1 MTVPI
6 ITLAEPFFLKVLDLV
21 NQPATGVDQ
30 LPQLQRHLTAELQ
43 AIEQKVNSGIASV
56 SSGEWQSLKRV
67 LIYWAD
73 EILTTHV
80 TDWQNY
86 VLEQEYFGEKNR
98 AWKFYVEGEQC
109 IPTGSSEAAEL
120 FYLAVVLGFKG
131 DIEGA
136 FKHELNREL
145 PGKKNDIN
153 QARRFWAT
161 QVQRRIR
168 HESSGDLQGE
178 PLEGNIAPL
187 ARGDA
192 LNAGFATFLLGTLAL
207 IVVSGWWLLQEA
219 KKQKQ
224 PTPDVVVDE
233 AHYSL
238 PKAQQFKC

>member
-1 MTVPI
+1 M
-6 ITLAEPFFLKVLDLV
+6 LDLV

-145 PGKKNDIN
+145 PGKKPILTKLDVFGPRKFNDELFTGLPGIC
-153 QARRFWAT
+153 R
-161 QVQRRIR
+161 
-168 HESSGDLQGE
+168 
-178 PLEGNIAPL
+178 GNRSRETLHPSPE
-187 ARGDA
+187 
-192 LNAGFATFLLGTLAL
+192 ATF
-207 IVVSGWWLLQEA
+207 
-219 KKQKQ
+219 
-224 PTPDVVVDE
+224 
-233 AHYSL
+233 
-238 PKAQQFKC
+238 

>member
-6 ITLAEPFFLKVLDLV
+6 ISLAEPFFLKVLDLV
-21 NQPATGVDQ
+21 NQPATGPDQ
-30 LPQLQRHLTAELQ
+30 LPQLQRHLTADLQ

-98 AWKFYVEGEQC
+98 AWKFFVEAEQC
-109 IPTGSSEAAEL
+109 LPTGSSEAAEL

-136 FKHELNREL
+136 FKHELNTDL
-145 PGKKNDIN
+145 PGKKSDIN
-153 QARRFWAT
+153 EARRFWAA

-168 HESSGDLQGE
+168 HEASGDLQGE
-178 PLEGNIAPL
+178 PLEGNVEPL
-187 ARGDA
+187 AGGGV
-192 LNAGFATFLLGTLAL
+192 LKAGFAAFLLGTLAL

-219 KKQKQ
+219 SKKQESA
-224 PTPDVVVDE
+224 PDESLDE
-233 AHYSL
+233 ARYSV
-238 PKAQQFKC
+238 QMGHRSEC